1 MLSKQ
6 DQEQRKQRE
15 RRIKMA
21 KDEQDKMMSKMVEY
35 KIKEPIPG
43 EKGEYQYTGE
53 FIDHF
58 LEFKKRESYID
69 SEIDYIEM
77 HR

>member
-1 MLSKQ
+1 
-6 DQEQRKQRE
+6 
-15 RRIKMA
+15 
-21 KDEQDKMMSKMVEY
+21 MMSKMVEY